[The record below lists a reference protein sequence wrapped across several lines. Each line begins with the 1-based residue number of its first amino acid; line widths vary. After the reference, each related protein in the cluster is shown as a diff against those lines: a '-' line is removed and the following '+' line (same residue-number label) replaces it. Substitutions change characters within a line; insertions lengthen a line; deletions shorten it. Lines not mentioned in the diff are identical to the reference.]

1 MSESESLEVDEEADL
16 ADLFA
21 LLGEG
26 WDAGDMDLSV
36 DGGLEGSYVLE
47 TLGAGDLDLLLYR
60 GEPLGGTL
68 DLWLAGECVLDLDF
82 TITFLSG
89 EFDPDLSGE
98 SESRESLLSLK
109 LCSGSFRHPF
119 SWSKDSMF
127 LTTVL
132 LCLILSFPPN
142 PPELKYRYN

>member
-1 MSESESLEVDEEADL
+1 MYESESLEVDEEADL

-89 EFDPDLSGE
+89 EFDPLRMPDL
-98 SESRESLLSLK
+98 
-109 LCSGSFRHPF
+109 CCWPYNHH
-119 SWSKDSMF
+119 F
-127 LTTVL
+127 LFIGR
-132 LCLILSFPPN
+132 C
-142 PPELKYRYN
+142 